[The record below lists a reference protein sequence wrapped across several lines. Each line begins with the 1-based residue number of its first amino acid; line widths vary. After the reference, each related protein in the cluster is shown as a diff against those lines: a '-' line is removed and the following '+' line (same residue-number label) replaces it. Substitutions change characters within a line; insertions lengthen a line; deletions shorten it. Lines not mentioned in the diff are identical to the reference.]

1 MFKRITN
8 SLIGDRGSK
17 EQRSSDTHNSHT
29 ANSSQHCPSCTCQ
42 SLPPDTHPDI
52 EDLLYDTRGD
62 PWGPYTLPLT
72 LQRLAEEL
80 TRGSY
85 EIRET
90 AFDYGRA
97 GRRFTYIASLVPR
110 NSGHDFGIPYKRDYH
125 IRDRECKLAGTLAF
139 EMTDMGKWTDVD
151 KCPSRSE
158 VINYTDGK
166 GGPHKLLNEH
176 LRDIEASCVQAGKP
190 SRIHLTKIDD
200 WTTEGGLAEHSTG
213 KTTEDGSVG
222 Q

>member
-1 MFKRITN
+1 
-8 SLIGDRGSK
+8 
-17 EQRSSDTHNSHT
+17 
-29 ANSSQHCPSCTCQ
+29 
-42 SLPPDTHPDI
+42 
-52 EDLLYDTRGD
+52 
-62 PWGPYTLPLT
+62 
-72 LQRLAEEL
+72 
-80 TRGSY
+80 
-85 EIRET
+85 
-90 AFDYGRA
+90 
-97 GRRFTYIASLVPR
+97 
-110 NSGHDFGIPYKRDYH
+110 
-125 IRDRECKLAGTLAF
+125 
-139 EMTDMGKWTDVD
+139 MTDMGKWTDVD